1 VSEAPFD
8 EHLSPDEGDQGGAE
22 APSAKGIRARWRRTV
37 YARLLAR
44 PDFSLLWAGQ
54 VVSNLGTY
62 TYALA
67 VATLLTNRTSGP
79 SLAHNVAIV
88 LTLQA
93 GSAAVVGLLFAGPV
107 ADRFDRRRVLI
118 LADVV
123 RCIAVA
129 SLLLGAPSVVH
140 LGLVA
145 MLLGSFGALFDPCM
159 AASLPNVVEERDI
172 VPANA
177 VVGGTFY
184 AGVMLGPALGAL
196 IVAVVGVG
204 AAFFVNAASFSVS
217 AGLIAA
223 THLGQAGRPEHQRI
237 TPALLAR
244 DLAEGARHLS
254 RSRLAVAIM
263 VVMCAV
269 VAVAGAQAT
278 LQIVFVRQVL
288 VPGAGE
294 HAGRAAALAALT
306 TAWGGGMLLGSFAS
320 PAIIRLIPRE
330 RLIPVAVAAA
340 GVCVFVG
347 SHATSVWS
355 AGALWVIAGLM
366 CGATNV
372 SYETLVQERTADAY
386 RGRLIATIEA
396 AQEGAYFIGVAVAGW
411 VAATASTGLQGV
423 GIAFA
428 VIGVAALFIIPS
440 EAADRAEEASPQA
453 DVAQESRASSP
464 PRPYVPGFGS
474 WPEWASLST
483 PWEVS
488 RDGGVVTID
497 LRWPLVASDW
507 DRLVDRLDSVH
518 EAGVIAIVMPA
529 ELPRGSLLPRTALE
543 DLWKE
548 MVERGMLV
556 RRVEPKHVPVPAG
569 AADRSVPGSSPGTPR
584 ADTSKGRSL

>member
-1 VSEAPFD
+1 MPEAPLD
-8 EHLSPDEGDQGGAE
+8 EHPSPNGGDQGQRADT
-22 APSAKGIRARWRRTV
+22 PSAKGIAGRWRRSV

-67 VATLLTNRTSGP
+67 VATLLTNRTSGS
-79 SLAHNVAIV
+79 SLAQNVAVV

-93 GSAAVVGLLFAGPV
+93 GSAAVVGLLFAGPI
-107 ADRFDRRRVLI
+107 ADRFDRRRILI

-123 RCIAVA
+123 RCVAVA
-129 SLLLGAPSVVH
+129 SLLLTTPSLVH

-159 AASLPNVVEERDI
+159 AASLPNVVDERDI

-184 AGVMLGPALGAL
+184 AGVMLGPALGAV

-204 AAFFVNAASFSVS
+204 TAFFVNAASFSVS

-223 THLGQAGRPEHQRI
+223 TRFGQAGRTEHQRI
-237 TPALLAR
+237 TPVLLAR
-244 DLAEGARHLS
+244 DLAEGARHLA
-254 RSRLAVAIM
+254 RSRLAVAILL
-263 VVMCAV
+263 VMCAV

-288 VPGAGE
+288 VPGVGE

-340 GVCVFVG
+340 GVCVMVG

-355 AGALWVIAGLM
+355 VAALWVVAGLM

-372 SYETLVQERTADAY
+372 SYETLIQERTPDAY

-396 AQEGAYFIGVAVAGW
+396 AQEGAYFFGVAVTGW
-411 VAATASTGLQGV
+411 VAATASTGLRGA

-428 VIGVAALFIIPS
+428 LIGVVALFIIPS
-440 EAADRAEEASPQA
+440 EAADRAEHASPQA
-453 DVAQESRASSP
+453 HVAQESAPSTP
-464 PRPYVPGFGS
+464 PRPYLPGFGS

-507 DRLVDRLDSVH
+507 DRLVDHLDSVLD
-518 EAGVIAIVMPA
+518 AGVIAIVMPA
-529 ELPRGSLLPRTALE
+529 ELPRGSLLPRTVLE
-543 DLWKE
+543 DLWKH
-548 MVERGMLV
+548 MVQEGIMV
-556 RRVEPKHVPVPAG
+556 TRVQPKNRTPVG
-569 AADRSVPGSSPGTPR
+569 AATANETARESRGETGGLAPPH
-584 ADTSKGRSL
+584 